1 MNILI
6 VKLSAIGDVIHTLPA
21 LTALRRRYPDAHIAW
36 LVEEAAADLVIGHR
50 AVDRVL
56 VSRRKRWLRELRG
69 PGKAKSLREI
79 RDFLCAL
86 RDTRYDLILDFQALL
101 KSAVLI
107 AMARG
112 RRKVGFGPGL
122 EHMEHSYRFLNER
135 VPAVDMEIHAL
146 DRGLMLL
153 EALGIPRGPV
163 TYDLPVG
170 EDEWRAVDALLR
182 RRGVDPVGPLVAVN
196 PVAKWETKLW
206 SPAAF
211 ARLADCLA
219 DRCGAQVVFTGS
231 AQDRPVIAD
240 IRSRMAFP
248 AADLAGETSLKT
260 LAALYR
266 RCRLLVSTD
275 TGPMHLACAVD
286 TPVVALFGP
295 TAPWRTGPYGPRHR
309 VVRAGIA
316 CSPCFKRT
324 CPLHTGD
331 CMRQIPV
338 PRVFAAA
345 ESFFAASTATPREK
359 PAQDAR

>member
-56 VSRRKRWLRELRG
+56 VSRRKRWLRRLRG
-69 PGKAKSLREI
+69 AGRKESLREM
-79 RDFLCAL
+79 RAFLRAL

-107 AMARG
+107 ALARG

-122 EHMEHSYRFLNER
+122 EHMEHSYLFLNER

-170 EDEWRAVDALLR
+170 KSEQRAVDELLR
-182 RRGVDPVGPLVAVN
+182 RRGIDASKPLVAVN

-206 SPAAF
+206 SPASF
-211 ARLADCLA
+211 ARLADRLV
-219 DRCGAQVVFTGS
+219 DRCGARVVFTGS

-240 IRSRMAFP
+240 IRSRMAF
-248 AADLAGETSLKT
+248 AAANLAGETSLKT

-266 RCRLLVSTD
+266 CCRLLVSTD
-275 TGPMHLACAVD
+275 TGPMHLACAVG

-295 TAPWRTGPYGPRHR
+295 TAPWRTGPYGQRHR
-309 VVRAGIA
+309 VVRTGIA

-324 CPLHTGD
+324 CPLGTGD
-331 CMRQIPV
+331 CMREIPV
-338 PRVFAAA
+338 SRVFAAA
-345 ESFFAASTATPREK
+345 ELSFRGGITTPREK
-359 PAQDAR
+359 LDQDG

>member
-21 LTALRRRYPDAHIAW
+21 LNALRRRHPGARITW
-36 LVEEAAADLVIGHR
+36 LVEEAAADLVRGHR
-50 AVDRVL
+50 ALDRVL
-56 VSRRKRWLRELRG
+56 VSRRQHWLRELKG
-69 PGKAKSLREI
+69 PGRTRSLQEMRAFI
-79 RDFLCAL
+79 RAL
-86 RDTRYDLILDFQALL
+86 RDTRYDLIIDFQALL

-107 AMARG
+107 ALARG

-122 EHMEHSYRFLNER
+122 THMEHSYLFLNER
-135 VPAVDMEIHAL
+135 IPAVDMEIHAL

-153 EALGIPRGPV
+153 EALGIPRGLF

-170 EDEWRAVDALLR
+170 KSERRAVDELLGR
-182 RRGVDPVGPLVAVN
+182 HGIDASRPLVAVN

-206 SPAAF
+206 SPSAF
-211 ARLADCLA
+211 ARLADRLIH
-219 DRCGAQVVFTGS
+219 RCGARVVFTGS

-240 IRSRMAFP
+240 ILSRMAFP
-248 AADLAGETSLKT
+248 AVSLAGETSLKT

-295 TAPWRTGPYGPRHR
+295 TAPWRTGPYGTQHR
-309 VVRAGIA
+309 VIRTGIA

-324 CPLHTGD
+324 CPLGTGD

-338 PRVFAAA
+338 SRVFEAAA
-345 ESFFAASTATPREK
+345 SFFLDTAFTAWK
-359 PAQDAR
+359 KLDQDG